1 MTDLKKYSSENR
13 AINDFL
19 KIYNFSKSKNEKFAV
34 ICVDVQRGF
43 FSNVFMKNKKL
54 SGFISYL
61 KKIKEL
67 CLKNEILF
75 FDVTNSK
82 TIGESVLSEE
92 NNYSK
97 VINISKQSNSAMYNT
112 EVLELL
118 NKNEITNVFVVGLFR
133 NRCILATISDLIRTN
148 KFTIITS
155 YLGTLNFHDS
165 LEKRESRKSEI
176 KKYIDKDL
184 INYDNEYPNYFE
196 NVHQEMGGE
205 KYKFSNE
212 IKFLKQNNILILDYF
227 YKGDDGKIHCDL
239 DEFSR

>member
-19 KIYNFSKSKNEKFAV
+19 KIYNFSKSKDEKFAV

-54 SGFISYL
+54 SGFINYL
-61 KKIKEL
+61 RKVKEL

-75 FDVTNSK
+75 FDVTNK
-82 TIGESVLSEE
+82 QTIGKSVLSEE
-92 NNYSK
+92 NNFSK
-97 VINISKQSNSAMYNT
+97 VINISKKSNSAMYDT
-112 EVLELL
+112 EVFEQLS
-118 NKNEITNVFVVGLFR
+118 KNDISNVFVVGLFR
-133 NRCILATISDLIRTN
+133 NRCILATITDLIKRD

-212 IKFLKQNNILILDYF
+212 IKFLRQNGVLILDYY
-227 YKGDDGKIHCDL
+227 YKGNNGKFTCDL
-239 DEFSR
+239 DDFSR